1 MQSAAGPVWID
12 PAWLSWES
20 YWDTKDPVPNDGT
33 IRLYEIHQHACD
45 RLASDPSEFD
55 RIDAIMTLRRVIAR
69 RVKALKETYQLREL
83 PIGAKPKYDLE
94 LLESFGIIRPFM
106 LRRLIEIRNIVE
118 HQDSSPPPVDECLMF
133 ADLVWYFLR
142 STDGLA
148 RMQVETLIFKSDGM
162 TSRVFQK
169 VMLHFGEAFS
179 EPPKISSL
187 LHAHLI
193 INEPKENW
201 IKIEPVE
208 LDRLESHGDFWISI
222 SGKVCGTEEQM
233 RLIYDTYFRISHLGG
248 LCR

>member
-55 RIDAIMTLRRVIAR
+55 RIDAIITLRRVVAM
-69 RVKALKETYQLREL
+69 RVKALKDTYQLREL
-83 PIGAKPKYDLE
+83 PI
-94 LLESFGIIRPFM
+94 
-106 LRRLIEIRNIVE
+106 
-118 HQDSSPPPVDECLMF
+118 DECLMF
-133 ADLVWYFLR
+133 ADLVWYLLR

-148 RMQVETLIFKSDGM
+148 RMQVESLIFKPDGM
-162 TSRVFQK
+162 TSRVFQN
-169 VMLHFGEAFS
+169 VMLHFGEPFS
-179 EPPKISSL
+179 KPPKISSL
-187 LHAHLI
+187 LHASII
-193 INEPKENW
+193 INGPKENW

-222 SGKVCGTEEQM
+222 SGKVCGTDEQM
-233 RLIYDTYFRISHLGG
+233 RLIYDTYFRTSHLGG